1 VDSFSE
7 NEVRTYGPAFSPKT
21 RPKVRTSQTKV
32 DAQEASAFAF
42 SCSNSC

>member
-1 VDSFSE
+1 
-7 NEVRTYGPAFSPKT
+7 VRTYDPVFPKT